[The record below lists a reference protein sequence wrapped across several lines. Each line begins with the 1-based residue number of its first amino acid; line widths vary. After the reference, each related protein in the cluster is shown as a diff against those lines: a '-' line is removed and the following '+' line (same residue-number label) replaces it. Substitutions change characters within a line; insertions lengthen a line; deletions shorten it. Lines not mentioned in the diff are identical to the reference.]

1 MDEEPE
7 LFTIIGVIARVFP
20 VDGRVKPGEI
30 LGFVGRGNTSSGKFA
45 GWDSVGKLGLWTVH
59 TVLDRFEKEGIING
73 YWYDLIS
80 EHLLSIGAR
89 FGQNPKTCVG

>member
-1 MDEEPE
+1 MTAM
-7 LFTIIGVIARVFP
+7 LITNVMIC
-20 VDGRVKPGEI
+20 DGTGRDAYRGEI
-30 LGFVGRGNTSSGKFA
+30 LGFVGRGNTSSGKLA
-45 GWDSVGKLGLWTVH
+45 GWDSVGKLGLWAVH